1 MPTCAD
7 GFLVRGGEV
16 YFGTTRCFDT
26 LGREG
31 SGRVSIF
38 IARHCA
44 PDTSARPFASL
55 ARGCGQTVGELSAGG
70 EGQQRGAAARS
81 AGADRGG
88 AAAAAAS
95 RASLRACP
103 CLDDVERDQKIH
115 LLPASTP
122 TSPWHH
128 NRCQHFSNFLPY
140 ALGISSC
147 IRICTALLR
156 GRFSP
161 CFEALCADVGLSPA
175 RHSVQMVF
183 LSHAWDRAR
192 STDTLLSTQ
201 RAWVSTFTCTLMIAS
216 CAVTEMQ

>member
-1 MPTCAD
+1 MWSAVRRAD
-7 GFLVRGGEV
+7 VRGRISCERRRGV
-16 YFGTTRCFDT
+16 LWDSRVFDT

-88 AAAAAAS
+88 AAAVAAS

-103 CLDDVERDQKIH
+103 CLDDVERAQKIH

-128 NRCQHFSNFLPY
+128 NRCQHFLTFCPTHSVYPRVSEY
-140 ALGISSC
+140 ALPCSADAFPLVLELFARTSGSVPLGIRCRWYFCHMRVTGLDRLTRCSPRNELGS
-147 IRICTALLR
+147 RLL
-156 GRFSP
+156 
-161 CFEALCADVGLSPA
+161 LV
-175 RHSVQMVF
+175 H
-183 LSHAWDRAR
+183 
-192 STDTLLSTQ
+192 
-201 RAWVSTFTCTLMIAS
+201 
-216 CAVTEMQ
+216 

>member
-1 MPTCAD
+1 M
-7 GFLVRGGEV
+7 RGRISCERRRGV
-16 YFGTTRCFDT
+16 LWDSRVFDT

-88 AAAAAAS
+88 AAAVAAS

-103 CLDDVERDQKIH
+103 CLDDVERAQKIH

-128 NRCQHFSNFLPY
+128 NRCQHFLTFCPTHSVYPRVSEY
-140 ALGISSC
+140 ALPCSADAFPLVLELFARTSGSVPLGIRCRWYFCHMRVTGLDRLTRCSPRNELGS
-147 IRICTALLR
+147 RLL
-156 GRFSP
+156 
-161 CFEALCADVGLSPA
+161 LV
-175 RHSVQMVF
+175 H
-183 LSHAWDRAR
+183 
-192 STDTLLSTQ
+192 
-201 RAWVSTFTCTLMIAS
+201 
-216 CAVTEMQ
+216 

>member
-1 MPTCAD
+1 M
-7 GFLVRGGEV
+7 

-128 NRCQHFSNFLPY
+128 NRCQHFLTFCPTHSVYPRVSKHALPCS
-140 ALGISSC
+140 ADAFPLVLKRFARTSGSVPLGIRCRWYFCHMRVTGLDRLTRCSPRNELGS
-147 IRICTALLR
+147 RLL
-156 GRFSP
+156 
-161 CFEALCADVGLSPA
+161 LV
-175 RHSVQMVF
+175 H
-183 LSHAWDRAR
+183 
-192 STDTLLSTQ
+192 
-201 RAWVSTFTCTLMIAS
+201 
-216 CAVTEMQ
+216 